1 VTLLSSLTLRFS
13 NQFVSTFTSVVKL
26 PDHSRYSW
34 PDAVMRYV
42 LEVKKCKTF
51 LLLVEML

>member
-1 VTLLSSLTLRFS
+1 MTLLSSLTLRFS